1 MKVVEIAQEL
11 IDDLG
16 DNTNISIPSI
26 CTYLRQNIGK
36 LNTLLNTDYIIAP
49 NTLEIVSGAD
59 NTIEIGLM
67 ESAIYAQLYEVYYF
81 QRRANAT
88 LGAAA
93 IDTVIEYQSDGGAIR
108 MIDRNQIAK
117 TYAQLKKDAQDTL
130 NKMINRYKF
139 YTTHAIQ
146 IIGDD
151 LIAHERPLQYL
162 RTNLLT

>member
-1 MKVVEIAQEL
+1 MKIVDLSLSI

-16 DNTNISIPSI
+16 DTTNLSIPLVA
-26 CTYLRQNIGK
+26 TYLRNNIGK
-36 LNTLLNTDYIIAP
+36 LNDFLNTDYIIQP
-49 NTLEIVSGAD
+49 NTLEIVSAAD
-59 NTIEIGLM
+59 NSVEIGLM
-67 ESAIYAQLYEVYYF
+67 ESAIFAQLYEVYYF

-117 TYAQLKKDAQDTL
+117 TYAQLRKDAQDIL

-139 YTTHAIQ
+139 YTTHAVQ

-151 LIAHERPLQYL
+151 LIAHERPLQYF
-162 RTNLLT
+162 RRNLLT